1 MKARGHRS
9 EARGHGR
16 VTSHESRVAS
26 EGDSS
31 LVARPSSLS
40 SRIQSVAKVVRTII
54 GAPDYDRYVAHVR
67 ECHPDRVPLSRDEF
81 ARERLQARYNQ
92 PGNRCC

>member
-1 MKARGHRS
+1 MQA
-9 EARGHGR
+9 
-16 VTSHESRVAS
+16 
-26 EGDSS
+26 
-31 LVARPSSLS
+31 
-40 SRIQSVAKVVRTII
+40 VAKVVRTII

-67 ECHPDRVPLSRDEF
+67 KCHPDHVPLSRDEF